1 MKITNSFPI
10 ILSYKRP
17 QMSPARFCLLL
28 LATSIILIMAF
39 NTIPSFST
47 YGQPVVVNNQSLVIT
62 KLAGNLDSPSS
73 MEVIGNDI
81 LIAQKDDGKV
91 KLVRNSDLSKYPI
104 IDVNTYNKGVDNGL
118 KSIASKILNNDTYVF
133 LLFSESSGRDTSDA
147 DTVGVNYKVYRY
159 LWNSSGL
166 ELSNET
172 LILTLPTINPVNSG
186 GKMLVGP
193 DNQLYITIGDLN
205 REGKEQNF
213 PPLSNDFFKSFLDN
227 GIKSS
232 AILRLDLNGSPSEGN
247 PFTEEGFE
255 LYFAYGIRNSL
266 GLAFDPVTE
275 YLWDTEQGP
284 GSMDEINL
292 VMPGFNSGWKAI
304 QGNSKDTCC
313 SDSIQTLQN
322 VFKLYKVKGSY
333 YNEPKAVFENSRNLT
348 AITFQGLETL
358 GPQYKNTMFVGDMTG
373 SIFNFHLNN
382 ERDGLVNSSTPIEN
396 LFAKW
401 FGPISDLKVGANGEL
416 YVLTYSDSHDLPYSQ
431 NSGSLYRIKAANYPT
446 ELSEN
451 NKITIE
457 LTALIVTFLIIMAI
471 LVSLRFKLLFRKTRK
486 L

>member
-1 MKITNSFPI
+1 
-10 ILSYKRP
+10 
-17 QMSPARFCLLL
+17 MSPACFSFLL
-28 LATSIILIMAF
+28 LAFSIILIIAS
-39 NTIPSFST
+39 NTLPSFSI
-47 YGQPVVVNNQSLVIT
+47 YGQPVVVNNQSLVIN

-91 KLVRNSDLSKYPI
+91 KLVRNSDLFKYPI
-104 IDVNTYNKGVDNGL
+104 IDVNTYKNGIDNGL
-118 KSIASKILNNDTYVF
+118 KSIASQTLNNDTYVF
-133 LLFSESSGRDTSDA
+133 LLFSESSRGDTNDA

-166 ELSNET
+166 DLTNET
-172 LILTLPTINPVNSG
+172 LILSLPTINAVNTG

-205 REGKEQNF
+205 REGKEQNL
-213 PPLSNDFFKSFLDN
+213 PPESNDFFKSFLDS

-232 AILRLDLNGSPSEGN
+232 AILRLDLDGSPSADN

-255 LYFAYGIRNSL
+255 AYFAYGIRNSL

-304 QGNSKDTCC
+304 QGYTNTTCC

-322 VFKLYKVKGSY
+322 IFKLYKVKGSY
-333 YNEPKAVFENSRNLT
+333 YDEPKAVFENSRNLT
-348 AITFQGLETL
+348 AITFQDSETL
-358 GPQYKNTMFVGDMTG
+358 GSQYENTMFVGDMRG

-382 ERDGLVNSSTPIEN
+382 NRDGLVNATTPIEN

-401 FGPISDLKVGANGEL
+401 FGPISDLKIGANGEL
-416 YVLTYSDSHDLPYSQ
+416 YVLTYSDGYDFPYSQ
-431 NSGSLYRIKAANYPT
+431 NSGSLYRIKATNYPT
-446 ELSEN
+446 ELSES

-457 LTALIVTFLIIMAI
+457 LTALIVTFLIILAI
-471 LVSLRFKLLFRKTRK
+471 LVSFRFKLLFRKTRK
-486 L
+486 LRAGIKKA